1 MERRDLPKISTQEGS
16 GPGVL
21 MTGAPLGTGPRV
33 SIIIPYY
40 NQPAFLAEAV
50 LSAKQQTYPSVEIII
65 VDDGSTVPAR
75 SILAHVSDVLILRT
89 ENRGVAAARNLGFHH
104 SSGDYLIFLDSDDRL
119 LPGAVNA
126 HLKALRE
133 QPEAGLSFGSVRIID
148 QQGTE
153 LQPAHVC
160 RPRKDYSNMFLEG
173 NPIGC
178 PGAAM
183 LRREAFVAVGLFEES
198 RIIAGSEDYHLY
210 LRVVRR
216 APLVRHT
223 VCAVEYRKHGNNASQ
238 ARERML
244 MSTMAVL
251 DQIEPILTD
260 SERRR
265 LPHAR
270 RRWQHVFRRNST
282 FAYRVKD
289 MYYSFR
295 AMLEVPLIS
304 YFGRER
310 Q

>member
-1 MERRDLPKISTQEGS
+1 MEQTKQGMLSLKGANAPVAS
-16 GPGVL
+16 
-21 MTGAPLGTGPRV
+21 APLSLEHRV
-33 SIIIPYY
+33 SVIIPYY

-50 LSAKQQTYPSVEIII
+50 LSAKQQTYPSVEIIV

-126 HLKALRE
+126 HLKALRG
-133 QPEAGLSFGSVRIID
+133 QLEAGLSFGSIKIID
-148 QQGTE
+148 QYGTE
-153 LQPAHVC
+153 VRAAHIC
-160 RPRKDYSNMFLEG
+160 RPRKDYFNMFLEG

-178 PGAAM
+178 PAAAM
-183 LRREAFVAVGLFEES
+183 LRRETFVAAGLFEES
-198 RIIAGSEDYHLY
+198 RIFAGSEDYHLY
-210 LRVVRR
+210 LRLLRR

-223 VCAVEYRKHGNNASQ
+223 VCVVEYRKHGNSASQ
-238 ARERML
+238 AQERML

-251 DQIEPILTD
+251 DQIEPVLTD

-270 RRWQHVFRRNST
+270 RRWQHGFRRNST
-282 FAYRVKD
+282 FTYRVKD

-295 AMLEVPLIS
+295 AMLEVPLFS

-310 Q
+310 G